1 LYKTFDLKTRPRM
14 KKVLFIFVSITI
26 VVAQAERHD
35 FETEHSPQ
43 FKYSRFANELKTLDE
58 PETSNEHETSKELK
72 TSKEHD
78 SSNDAKSRPKRF
90 IYFLCMNFPDCCDF
104 RGKDV
109 CGYPCP
115 VCPKKKPPVTDGCK
129 FL

>member
-1 LYKTFDLKTRPRM
+1 M
-14 KKVLFIFVSITI
+14 KKVLFIFVSII
-26 VVAQAERHD
+26 VVAQANRHD

-43 FKYSRFANELKTLDE
+43 FKYSRFANELKTLDD
-58 PETSNEHETSKELK
+58 PETSDEHET
-72 TSKEHD
+72 
-78 SSNDAKSRPKRF
+78 SNDAKSRPKRF

-129 FL
+129 FLY